1 MALSHAILVAL
12 LQSPSSGY
20 DLAKRFDGS
29 VGFFWDASHQQ
40 IYRELAKLEQA
51 NHITVEIIEQAGRP
65 NKKNYF
71 ITDRGKALLTDWM
84 AVPSSL
90 SPLKDDLLVKLFGGY
105 LVDPDIILKE
115 LRHHRKL
122 HQTRLV
128 EYQAIEERFFPDVE
142 TLSPTAVYQYLTLRN
157 GIQFEQGWL
166 KWCDEAVSTLQ
177 ALPNSEIADDLPK
190 SG

>member
-12 LQSPSSGY
+12 LESPSSGY

-84 AVPSSL
+84 TVPSSL

-105 LVDPDIILKE
+105 LVNPDVFLKE

-142 TLSPTAVYQYLTLRN
+142 TLSPTAIYQYLTLRN

-166 KWCDEAVSTLQ
+166 KWCDEAISTLQ
-177 ALPNSEIADDLPK
+177 ALPTLAIAEDLPT